1 MKKQTASLIL
11 IILFIV
17 AAAAGGLYFFE
28 IQSATSAPS
37 PSPTITSTPTPAA
50 TATPTPTPTSNP
62 ATTTAPTTESWTI
75 TKVTEAESKTSLT
88 SSTFGKTYNPK
99 STDNVFLYVGFGLK
113 TTVEGGT
120 LDIQRILVVVDGI
133 HSFGPVG
140 DGQPNGAVGD
150 LMLGNIT
157 DEPKFYGFTATFEF
171 VDLDTSKVDS
181 YSTFFS
187 NSYASPVEL
196 VFLLPKAYLDGTHPL
211 ELKVAGS
218 IEGVEFTIKQP

>member
-1 MKKQTASLIL
+1 
-11 IILFIV
+11 
-17 AAAAGGLYFFE
+17 
-28 IQSATSAPS
+28 
-37 PSPTITSTPTPAA
+37 
-50 TATPTPTPTSNP
+50 
-62 ATTTAPTTESWTI
+62 
-75 TKVTEAESKTSLT
+75 
-88 SSTFGKTYNPK
+88 
-99 STDNVFLYVGFGLK
+99 LYVGFGLK

-157 DEPKFYGFTATFEF
+157 DEPKFNGFTASFEF

-196 VFLLPKAYLDGTHPL
+196 VFLLPKAYLDGTHRL